1 MKTTTKMNGTD
12 NMIMEGVA
20 TTPSQPTIPAATSP
34 LVFESPSDIAPFAY
48 QLYKKRVPRK
58 KTEKII
64 KSAEFKFDTSN
75 LDIPAIITLVIQQVY
90 SGEAYKGEEKTIS
103 ISSQEKG
110 VIVNFAT
117 ENPSPLVKHPE
128 AVKNLLIAYLA
139 NSRYDDHESGWV
151 YYNMKR
157 VFTEAGLQKLT
168 TKEKN
173 ELVNFLITKDIIKL
187 KVVGKKNPKLCYKL
201 EWRDEIMADATSADC
216 LITMGPDYSAKAF
229 LEQIKNIF

>member
-1 MKTTTKMNGTD
+1 MMTTTKMDGIKDTVEAGVTTTPPQTLD
-12 NMIMEGVA
+12 VA
-20 TTPSQPTIPAATSP
+20 TTSP
-34 LVFESPSDIAPFAY
+34 LTFESPSDIAPFAY

-64 KSAEFKFDTSN
+64 KNAVLKFDTSN
-75 LDIPAIITLVIQQVY
+75 LDIPAIIALVVQQVY
-90 SGEAYKGEEKTIS
+90 SGEAYKGEEKTIG
-103 ISSQEKG
+103 ISLQEKM
-110 VIVNFAT
+110 VIANFVA
-117 ENPSPLVKHPE
+117 ENPSPLTKYPD
-128 AVKNLLIAYLA
+128 AIQNLLISYLA

-173 ELVNFLITKDIIKL
+173 ELANFLVTRDILKL

-201 EWRDEIMADATSADC
+201 EWRDEIMVDAANTDY